1 MKRKYRMANTAIVK
15 LTQQLKAGGC
25 ASKLAAVHAVT
36 DVTGFGLMGQG
47 RELAPV
53 SRVTI
58 EIVVDEVPHI
68 EGPRCHPSLG
78 EITPGLLP
86 NRDFANSVRADETAS
101 QAADKWSMLLYDPQ
115 TLPLAVTRLSKVRE
129 HDE

>member
-1 MKRKYRMANTAIVK
+1 MEQKYRMANTAIAK

-53 SRVTI
+53 GRVRI
-58 EIVVDEVPHI
+58 EIVVDEVPHV

-78 EITPGLLP
+78 AITPGLLS
-86 NRDFANSVRADETAS
+86 NRDLAKCIRADETAS
-101 QAADKWSMLLYDPQ
+101 QPADKWSMLLYDPQ
-115 TLPLAVTRLSKVRE
+115 TLPLAVTRL
-129 HDE
+129 